1 MKTKQNATLEE
12 KNQKLHEPLCNSA
25 AEINHDIPIVQYTT
39 FTVVDR
45 AVPQSTRS
53 YQVDI
58 TTSSSF
64 LFREQQALM
73 MGPK

>member
-1 MKTKQNATLEE
+1 MKTKQNATLEK
-12 KNQKLHEPLCNSA
+12 KNQRFHELLCNSA
-25 AEINHDIPIVQYTT
+25 AEINHAIPIVKYTT

-58 TTSSSF
+58 TPSSSF
-64 LFREQQALM
+64 FI
-73 MGPK
+73 